1 VEREVFWLKQMKKVA
16 LSIVVLTI
24 LLMSRFAFAQSFKPG
39 SEPEGFRGVRWGTD
53 ISTLSGM
60 EHYRTSEIG
69 GTLPVDLWDL
79 DRGALIEKIDL
90 ETYLKTGDELRMG
103 GAELEKIEYGFWRGK
118 FCEVTV
124 TARGPENWVSLRE
137 AVFEEFGKGK
147 LSRFSPPLGSIEEFD
162 WYFRVGKTAEMELIY
177 RSSSRIGKFWMGS
190 ALLREQLFEELRERA
205 KKGAH
210 KLN

>member
-1 VEREVFWLKQMKKVA
+1 MFWSRQMKKVT
-16 LSIVVLTI
+16 LSTLVLTI
-24 LLMSRFAFAQSFKPG
+24 LLMSGFAFAQTFNPG
-39 SEPEGFRGVRWGTD
+39 REPDGFRGIRWGTD

-90 ETYLKTGDELRMG
+90 EIYLKTGDELRIG

-118 FCEVTV
+118 FCEITV
-124 TARGPENWVSLRE
+124 TTRGPENWVSLRE
-137 AVFEEFGKGK
+137 AVFEEFGKGT
-147 LSRFSPPLGSIEEFD
+147 LSRFNPPLGGIEEFD
-162 WYFRVGKTAEMELIY
+162 WYFWVGKTAEMELIY

-205 KKGAH
+205 KKGPH